1 MSVNFRKGK
10 IVLSAAV
17 LGVLVMLAGCGD
29 SDETT
34 AQKDVVVETCMP
46 QQGDLVITGSFMGTV
61 APKEEAYVIPLV
73 NGEITDT
80 YVQVGDRVQ
89 EGTILARIDDTAA
102 QLQLDSANASL
113 GTVQA
118 NKTAATGTSA
128 TLQNMQTEANIE
140 TIKDNI
146 SALDEKRTS
155 VTDAQ
160 GELQEQMDKLTNAKS
175 EAKDAYDAA
184 KANLKAAKALAK
196 DPSDKEAK
204 KTLKAAGIE
213 ISQTNPVQVVV
224 ATCEAAKTVAKQ
236 AYDQVKT
243 TYDQSYPALKKQY
256 DELDSSK
263 KEIDRNADALN
274 DNLKLAQD
282 SYALSKGQLADETA
296 AVYDAQIQSAKVGV
310 ESAKYQQDMYTLKA
324 PIDGVVEAVY
334 VEENGFASSGSPA
347 FVISDKESM
356 KATFKVSEAIQKTLS
371 VGDRIVVE
379 RGESTFDGTISQIG
393 QMVDAQS
400 GLFLIEADVKAGGD
414 DLLTGTSVKLSV
426 PTYKEK
432 NTLII
437 PYDAIFYDNREAFV
451 YVVKQGRAARTAVEV
466 ALFDEENAAISSGI
480 TAEDEVITTY
490 SSALADQA
498 GVVVKESSAEQE
510 D

>member
-1 MSVNFRKGK
+1 
-10 IVLSAAV
+10 
-17 LGVLVMLAGCGD
+17 
-29 SDETT
+29 
-34 AQKDVVVETCMP
+34 
-46 QQGDLVITGSFMGTV
+46 
-61 APKEEAYVIPLV
+61 
-73 NGEITDT
+73 
-80 YVQVGDRVQ
+80 
-89 EGTILARIDDTAA
+89 
-102 QLQLDSANASL
+102 
-113 GTVQA
+113 
-118 NKTAATGTSA
+118 
-128 TLQNMQTEANIE
+128 
-140 TIKDNI
+140 
-146 SALDEKRTS
+146 
-155 VTDAQ
+155 
-160 GELQEQMDKLTNAKS
+160 MDKLTNAKS